1 MARIEVRRS
10 HTLGKDAAWKSAERI
25 AQQLQNEMKGRYHR
39 EGDDLKFEC
48 PGAHG
53 CIRVGENE
61 VRVEVELSFLL
72 RPLRGHIE
80 CEINEYLDQ
89 GLR

>member
-1 MARIEVRRS
+1 MAKIEVRRS
-10 HTLGKDAAWKSAERI
+10 HALGKDAAWKSAERI
-25 AQQLQNEMKGRYHR
+25 AQQLQIEMKGRYHR
-39 EGDDLKFEC
+39 EGDNLKFEC

-53 CIRVGENE
+53 YIRVGENE

-80 CEINEYLDQ
+80 QEINEYLDQ